1 MNIYGIVTN
10 FVSPAWSVAVQRL
23 PSSDPTR
30 TQGIAP
36 NSRYSRWR
44 GDRTMYS
51 WNTGSQYITGTFKM
65 ERLTL
70 ADKKALEEFFIKTE
84 FSKFFNISCNYPV
97 DFFGYIDSQLF
108 DIFLED
114 GIKSTAD
121 LFFPEGKGNRF
132 TLQFNYVSHYKSRT
146 LESKLR

>member
-1 MNIYGIVTN
+1 MNQANGYTVFTSGSNTIIIE
-10 FVSPAWSVAVQRL
+10 RL
-23 PSSDPTR
+23 GSSDPTR

-36 NSRYSRWR
+36 NSRFSRWR
-44 GDRTMYS
+44 ADRTMYA

-70 ADKKALEEFFIKTE
+70 ADKRLLENFFIQTE
-84 FSKFFNISCNYPV
+84 FSKPFSVACSYPI
-97 DFFGYIDSQLF
+97 DFFGVAESQLF

-114 GIKSTAD
+114 GIKSTQD

-132 TLQFNYVSHYKSRT
+132 TMQFNYVSHYKSRT